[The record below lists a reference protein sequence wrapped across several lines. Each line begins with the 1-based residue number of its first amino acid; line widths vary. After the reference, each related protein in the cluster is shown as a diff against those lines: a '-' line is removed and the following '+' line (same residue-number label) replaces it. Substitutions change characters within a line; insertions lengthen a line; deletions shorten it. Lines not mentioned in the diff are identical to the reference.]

1 MPKINM
7 FIQADDNTH
16 YYLLSTGTGTPN
28 LPKEGEV
35 ILTNSVCLADLKP
48 VDLDFTIVNIAHCS
62 RYKNS
67 DVRRDGID
75 VIVVPC
81 NTKTEDWCEE
91 TIKAIFN
98 DK

>member
-7 FIQADDNTH
+7 FIRADDDTH
-16 YYLLSTGTGTPN
+16 YYLLSAETGTPN

-35 ILTNSVCLADLKP
+35 ILTNSVYLDLKP
-48 VDLDFTIVNIAHCS
+48 VDLDFAIVNVSHCT
-62 RYKNS
+62 RYKHS
-67 DVRRDGID
+67 DVRRGGID
-75 VIVVPC
+75 IVVSPC